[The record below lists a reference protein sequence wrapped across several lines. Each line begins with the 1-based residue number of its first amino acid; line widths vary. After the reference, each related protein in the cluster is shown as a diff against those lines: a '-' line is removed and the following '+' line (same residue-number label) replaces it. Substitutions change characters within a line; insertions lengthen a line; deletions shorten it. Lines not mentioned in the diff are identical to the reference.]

1 MSNSKDK
8 ILATFNC
15 PAELWQRFKARC
27 RQGNANATSV
37 LLDLMTLYLETDIGE
52 NLDQGRLPISQ
63 KEIDQ
68 YIYKYLD
75 KNLYLY
81 IDKYLDICFEQRLEN
96 YFAQQ
101 EQSTE
106 NTEESAEETR
116 LTNDAEGIDNP
127 PEQTKLSNNA
137 EEIDNP
143 PEQASLFP

>member
-37 LLDLMTLYLETDIGE
+37 LLDLMTLYLETDIGQS
-52 NLDQGRLPISQ
+52 LDQGRLSISQ

-81 IDKYLDICFEQRLEN
+81 IDKYLDICF
-96 YFAQQ
+96 
-101 EQSTE
+101 
-106 NTEESAEETR
+106 
-116 LTNDAEGIDNP
+116 
-127 PEQTKLSNNA
+127 
-137 EEIDNP
+137 
-143 PEQASLFP
+143 